1 MDREKI
7 LNYLKANKNEFIQKY
22 GIEKLALFG
31 SFARGENRKDSDI
44 DIIYSLKDGVKM
56 NFDNYLNF
64 EDRLKKAFKRKVDLI
79 NEKRV
84 NPLIKITALKEF
96 IYV

>member
-1 MDREKI
+1 
-7 LNYLKANKNEFIQKY
+7 
-22 GIEKLALFG
+22 
-31 SFARGENRKDSDI
+31 
-44 DIIYSLKDGVKM
+44 M

-64 EDRLKKAFKRKVDLI
+64 EDRLKKAFKRRVDLI

>member
-31 SFARGENRKDSDI
+31 SFASG
-44 DIIYSLKDGVKM
+44 
-56 NFDNYLNF
+56 
-64 EDRLKKAFKRKVDLI
+64 
-79 NEKRV
+79 
-84 NPLIKITALKEF
+84 
-96 IYV
+96 